1 MIELGNIS
9 FLSSWVLDVIL
20 ILISAS
26 ACFYCALLSKRL
38 KALNGLDSGVGA
50 SIVSLTDAIG
60 KTHDAAREAQSATHE
75 TVETLRFLLDKC
87 ESMAPN
93 IEASI
98 SELESQLKAA
108 RKIKTDLQDGV
119 MPELETAAQRGRVTA
134 TGLLKIVEAVKTQ
147 QDAQEKA
154 LKLQS
159 LKQKALK
166 KNALKQKALKQE
178 AFKQKALAQDRLS
191 QDRLE
196 QDSQQSNQ
204 VTPLQKQETPV
215 MRPVLVKTNPIE
227 TAPSVSLSKQ
237 EGGADIVTVPIRHD
251 GQSAGEASF
260 ASNLSFLTPALKT
273 VNS

>member
-1 MIELGNIS
+1 M
-9 FLSSWVLDVIL
+9 
-20 ILISAS
+20 
-26 ACFYCALLSKRL
+26 R
-38 KALNGLDSGVGA
+38 

-191 QDRLE
+191 QDMVNPQARRHLRL
-196 QDSQQSNQ
+196 
-204 VTPLQKQETPV
+204 T
-215 MRPVLVKTNPIE
+215 
-227 TAPSVSLSKQ
+227 
-237 EGGADIVTVPIRHD
+237 
-251 GQSAGEASF
+251 
-260 ASNLSFLTPALKT
+260 
-273 VNS
+273 

>member
-1 MIELGNIS
+1 LNLKIDPEFVTLNPFTISLDGGNSLLKIGITLEVS
-9 FLSSWVLDVIL
+9 EEAAYDIDPNDPQLRDAFTGYLRALKPEQIRDAAYMAQMRAQLVRRARL
-20 ILISAS
+20 IL
-26 ACFYCALLSKRL
+26 
-38 KALNGLDSGVGA
+38 G
-50 SIVSLTDAIG
+50 TDA
-60 KTHDAAREAQSATHE
+60 
-75 TVETLRFLLDKC
+75 VKC

-191 QDRLE
+191 QDT
-196 QDSQQSNQ
+196 S
-204 VTPLQKQETPV
+204 
-215 MRPVLVKTNPIE
+215 
-227 TAPSVSLSKQ
+227 SLSLSAMMVNPQ
-237 EGGADIVTVPIRHD
+237 ARRH
-251 GQSAGEASF
+251 
-260 ASNLSFLTPALKT
+260 LRLT
-273 VNS
+273 